1 MEWAVALFYRPVHN
15 GASAT
20 SRGTPDNWWTSV
32 SAAENM
38 QFIQFYEFALCHCAA
53 LIPSIIVLKSERAYY
68 VARWWCR
75 KKRENRMIIPYSK
88 NARYWRNENT
98 WKKIRIVHVRF
109 TGQRFRIT
117 EFTLLLISIFFCAL
131 SFHCRVNFQW
141 FISRAGFP
149 ARLRIVEFE
158 PIEYINKTC
167 TIQILNWLY
176 ISNNDNW
183 KFNCLENF

>member
-117 EFTLLLISIFFCAL
+117 EFTLLLISIFFFVRSRFIVGSIFSGLLVARDSPHDYEL
-131 SFHCRVNFQW
+131 SN
-141 FISRAGFP
+141 
-149 ARLRIVEFE
+149 
-158 PIEYINKTC
+158 
-167 TIQILNWLY
+167 
-176 ISNNDNW
+176 SNRSNT
-183 KFNCLENF
+183 